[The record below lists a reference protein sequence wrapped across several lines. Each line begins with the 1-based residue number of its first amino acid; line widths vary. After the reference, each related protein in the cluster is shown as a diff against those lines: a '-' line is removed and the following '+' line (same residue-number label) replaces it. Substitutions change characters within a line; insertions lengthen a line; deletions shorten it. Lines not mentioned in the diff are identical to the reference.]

1 MNITVF
7 GVGYVGLTTGACL
20 ANLGHSVLC
29 VDVDKARIASLQ
41 EGKVPFYEPGLPELI
56 NQNTKKGK
64 LRFST
69 SAEEGVK
76 FGEVIFNCVGTPSM
90 PDGSANL
97 EYVYAVAKTVGE
109 YINGY
114 KIVVNKSTVPPGTA
128 RKTAAIISTHNK
140 KGFTFDVVSNPE
152 FLREGNAIRAF
163 NYPDKIVLGINSENP
178 EKALAAMRKV
188 YSGRMR
194 TYLPIVETDWETAEL
209 IKYANN
215 TFLATKI
222 SFINEIANICDLTGA
237 DVKIISMALGLD
249 YRISP
254 RFLNPGV
261 GYGGSCFPKD
271 VKALI
276 QTAAEKGYQAKL
288 FEEVDA
294 LNERQK
300 NIIVKKVEERFNQDL
315 KGKTFSILGLSFKP
329 KTNDMREA
337 PAITIIQELLA
348 KGANLKVFDPCA
360 MEDAKKLFNSK
371 VTYCSSVEETAL
383 DSNALVLVT
392 EWDEFRSINFAELS
406 KIMKEKILFD
416 GRNIYEPELVRDEGF
431 EYVGMGRK

>member
-1 MNITVF
+1 MNITIF

-20 ANLGHSVLC
+20 ASLGHNILC
-29 VDVDKARIASLQ
+29 IDIDEQKIALLQ
-41 EGKVPFYEPGLPELI
+41 QGKIPFFEPGLQELMD
-56 NQNTKKGK
+56 QNVRKSK
-64 LRFST
+64 LLFST

-76 FGEVIFNCVGTPSM
+76 FGEVIFNCVGTPSKD
-90 PDGSANL
+90 DGSANL
-97 EYVYAVAKTVGE
+97 EYVFSVAKMVGKH
-109 YINGY
+109 INDY
-114 KIVVNKSTVPPGTA
+114 KVIVNKSTVPPGTA
-128 RKTAAIISTHNK
+128 RKTAEIISENNK
-140 KGFTFDVVSNPE
+140 NKIPFDVVSNPE

-163 NYPDKIVLGINSENP
+163 NYPDKIVVGTNS
-178 EKALAAMRKV
+178 EKALPIMRRV

-215 TFLATKI
+215 SFLATKI
-222 SFINEIANICDLTGA
+222 SFINEIANICDRTGA
-237 DVKIISMALGLD
+237 DVKIVSMALGLD

-276 QTAAEKGYQAKL
+276 KTAYEKGYQAKL
-288 FEEVDA
+288 LEEVDA

-300 NIIVKKVEERFNQDL
+300 NIIVKKIQERFDQDL

-337 PAITIIQELLA
+337 PSITIIQELLS
-348 KGANLKVFDPCA
+348 KGAVLKVFDPCA
-360 MEDAKKLFNSK
+360 MEDAKKLFNNK
-371 VTYCSSVEETAL
+371 VTYCSSVEDTAL
-383 DSNALVLVT
+383 GSSALVLVT
-392 EWDEFRSINFAELS
+392 EWDEFRSINFSDLG
-406 KIMKEKILFD
+406 KIMRERVIFD
-416 GRNIYEPELVRDEGF
+416 GRNIYEPELVRDEDF
-431 EYVGMGRK
+431 EYIGIGRK

>member
-1 MNITVF
+1 MKITIF
-7 GVGYVGLTTGACL
+7 GVGYVGLTSGACL
-20 ANLGHSVLC
+20 ANLGHTVLC
-29 VDVDKARIASLQ
+29 VDVDENKINSLKA
-41 EGKVPFYEPGLPELI
+41 GKVPFHEPGLQELMD
-56 NQNTKKGK
+56 QNVKKGK
-64 LRFST
+64 LSFGT

-90 PDGSANL
+90 ADGSANL

-109 YINGY
+109 HINGY
-114 KIVVNKSTVPPGTA
+114 KIIVNKSTVPPGTA
-128 RKTAAIISTHNK
+128 RKTAEIISTHNQ
-140 KGFTFDVVSNPE
+140 KGFPFDVVSNPE

-163 NYPDKIVLGINSENP
+163 NYPDKIVVGTSS
-178 EKALAAMRKV
+178 EKALTIMRKV

-215 TFLATKI
+215 SFLATKI
-222 SFINEIANICDLTGA
+222 SFINEIANICDRTGE
-237 DVKIISMALGLD
+237 DIKIISMALGLD

-276 QTAAEKGYQAKL
+276 KTAHQKGYHAKL
-288 FEEVDA
+288 LEEVDA

-300 NIIVKKVEERFNQDL
+300 KMIVTKIKERFDHDL
-315 KGKTFSILGLSFKP
+315 RGKSFSVLGLSFKP

-337 PAITIIQELLA
+337 P
-348 KGANLKVFDPCA
+348 
-360 MEDAKKLFNSK
+360 
-371 VTYCSSVEETAL
+371 
-383 DSNALVLVT
+383 
-392 EWDEFRSINFAELS
+392 SI
-406 KIMKEKILFD
+406 
-416 GRNIYEPELVRDEGF
+416 
-431 EYVGMGRK
+431 

>member
-1 MNITVF
+1 MKITVF

-20 ANLGHSVLC
+20 ANLGHTVLC
-29 VDVDKARIASLQ
+29 VDVDHNKIARLQ
-41 EGKVPFYEPGLPELI
+41 EGKVPFYEPGLQDLVS
-56 NQNTKKGK
+56 QNVRKGK
-64 LRFST
+64 LSFGT
-69 SAEEGVK
+69 SSEEGVK

-90 PDGSANL
+90 DDGSANL
-97 EYVYAVAKTVGE
+97 EYVFSVAKTIGE
-109 YINGY
+109 HINNY
-114 KIVVNKSTVPPGTA
+114 KIIVNKSTVPPGTA
-128 RKTAAIISTHNK
+128 RRTAEIISEYNK
-140 KGFTFDVVSNPE
+140 EEIPFDVVSNPE

-163 NYPDKIVLGINSENP
+163 NYPDKIVVGTNSEKP
-178 EKALAAMRKV
+178 LQIMRKV

-194 TYLPIVETDWETAEL
+194 TYLPIVETDWETAET

-222 SFINEIANICDLTGA
+222 SFINEMANICDKVGA
-237 DVKIISMALGLD
+237 DIKIVSMALGLD

-276 QTAAEKGYQAKL
+276 TTAKQHGYLASL

-300 NIIVKKVEERFNQDL
+300 RMIVQKIKERFDIL
-315 KGKTFSILGLSFKP
+315 HGKVFTILGLSFKP

-337 PAITIIQELLA
+337 PSIMIINELLSS
-348 KGANLKVFDPCA
+348 GAILKVYDPCA
-360 MEDAKKLFNSK
+360 MEDAKKIFNDKIS
-371 VTYCSSVEETAL
+371 YCVSVEEAAK
-383 DSNALVLVT
+383 DSNALIVVT

-406 KIMKEKILFD
+406 KVMKDKIIFD
-416 GRNIYEPELVRDEGF
+416 GRNIYEPELIRDEGF

>member
-1 MNITVF
+1 MNITIF

-20 ANLGHSVLC
+20 ANLGHAVLC

-41 EGKVPFYEPGLPELI
+41 EGKVPFYEPGLQDLI
-56 NQNTKKGK
+56 NHNTKKGK

-76 FGEVIFNCVGTPSM
+76 FGEAIFNCVGTPSND
-90 PDGSANL
+90 DGSANL
-97 EYVYAVAKTVGE
+97 EYVFSVARTIGE
-109 YINGY
+109 HMDDY
-114 KIVVNKSTVPPGTA
+114 KVIINKSTVPPGTA
-128 RKTAAIISTHNK
+128 RKMAEIISNNNK
-140 KGFTFDVVSNPE
+140 KRIAFDVVSNPE

-163 NYPDKIVLGINSENP
+163 NYPDKIVVGTDS
-178 EKALAAMRKV
+178 EKALTIMRKI

-215 TFLATKI
+215 SFLATKI
-222 SFINEIANICDLTGA
+222 SFINEIANICDRTGA

-276 QTAAEKGYQAKL
+276 KNAHEKGYQAKL
-288 FEEVDA
+288 LEEVDA

-300 NIIVKKVEERFNQDL
+300 NIIVKKIQERFNQDL

-337 PAITIIQELLA
+337 PSITIIKELLSH
-348 KGANLKVFDPCA
+348 GAMLKVFDPCA
-360 MEDAKKLFNSK
+360 MEDTKKLFNDK
-371 VTYCSSVEETAL
+371 ITYCSSAEDTAVG
-383 DSNALVLVT
+383 SSALVLVT
-392 EWDEFRSINFAELS
+392 EWDEFRSIDFSELG
-406 KIMKEKILFD
+406 KLMKEKVIFD

-431 EYVGMGRK
+431 EYIGMGRR

>member
-20 ANLGHSVLC
+20 ANLGHSILC
-29 VDVDKARIASLQ
+29 IDVDAKRIELLNS
-41 EGKVPFYEPGLPELI
+41 GKIPFYEPGLSELVH
-56 NQNTKKGK
+56 QNIKKGK
-64 LRFST
+64 LRFTTDASE
-69 SAEEGVK
+69 AVH
-76 FGEVIFNCVGTPSM
+76 FGEVIFNCVNTPSDS
-90 PDGSANL
+90 DGSANL
-97 EYVYAVAKTVGE
+97 QYVFSVAKTIAEHIDGH
-109 YINGY
+109 
-114 KIVVNKSTVPPGTA
+114 KIIVNKSTVPPGTA
-128 RKTAAIISTHNK
+128 RQMAKIIAEHNK
-140 KGFTFDVVSNPE
+140 TGVSVDIVSNPE

-163 NYPDKIVLGINSENP
+163 NYPDKIVIGTDS
-178 EKALAAMRKV
+178 EKAILVMRKV

-194 TYLPIVETDWETAEL
+194 TYLPIVETDWETAET

-222 SFINEIANICDLTGA
+222 SFINELANICDKVGA
-237 DVKIISMALGLD
+237 DIKIVSMALGLD

-276 QTAAEKGYQAKL
+276 ATAKQHGYQASL

-300 NIIVKKVEERFNQDL
+300 KMIVHKIKERFGHHLNE
-315 KGKTFSILGLSFKP
+315 KTFTILGLSFKP

-337 PAITIIQELLA
+337 PSIKIIQELLA
-348 KGANLKVFDPCA
+348 AGARVKVYDPCA
-360 MEDAKKLFNSK
+360 MEDAKNIFQDS
-371 VTYCSSVEETAL
+371 VIYCSSIEEAATE
-383 DSNALVLVT
+383 SHALVIVT
-392 EWDEFRSINFAELS
+392 EWDEFRSINFVELS
-406 KIMKEKILFD
+406 ALMNEKIIFD
-416 GRNIYEPELVRDEGF
+416 GRNIYEPELLKDEGF

>member
-29 VDVDKARIASLQ
+29 VDVDAKRIELLNS
-41 EGKVPFYEPGLPELI
+41 GKIPFYEPGLPELVH
-56 NQNTKKGK
+56 QNSKKGK
-64 LRFST
+64 LRFT
-69 SAEEGVK
+69 TNAAEAVH
-76 FGEVIFNCVGTPSM
+76 FGEVIFNCVNTPSDG
-90 PDGSANL
+90 DGSANL
-97 EYVYAVAKTVGE
+97 QYVFSVAKTIAE
-109 YINGY
+109 HMNSY
-114 KIVVNKSTVPPGTA
+114 KIIVNKSTVPPGTA
-128 RKTAAIISTHNK
+128 RQMAAIISEHNASK
-140 KGFTFDVVSNPE
+140 VSFDIVSNPE

-163 NYPDKIVLGINSENP
+163 NYPDKIVIGTGS
-178 EKALAAMRKV
+178 EKAITVMRRV

-194 TYLPIVETDWETAEL
+194 TYLPIVETDWETAET

-222 SFINEIANICDLTGA
+222 SFINEMANICDKVGA
-237 DVKIISMALGLD
+237 DIKIVSMALGLD

-276 QTAAEKGYQAKL
+276 ATAKGHGYQAAL

-300 NIIVKKVEERFNQDL
+300 KMITHKIRERFGQNL
-315 KGKTFSILGLSFKP
+315 GGKIFSILGLSFKP

-337 PAITIIQELLA
+337 PSIKIIQELLA
-348 KGANLKVFDPCA
+348 AGAQVNVYDPCA
-360 MEDAKKLFNSK
+360 MEDAKHIFQDTVN
-371 VTYCSSVEETAL
+371 YCSSIEETAAE
-383 DSNALVLVT
+383 SNALVVVT
-392 EWDEFRSINFAELS
+392 EWDEFRSINFLELS
-406 KIMKEKILFD
+406 KLMKEKIIFD

>member
-1 MNITVF
+1 MKITIF

-20 ANLGHSVLC
+20 ANLGHTILC
-29 VDVDKARIASLQ
+29 IDIDEQKIALLQ
-41 EGKVPFYEPGLPELI
+41 QGKVPFFEPGLQELMA
-56 NQNTKKGK
+56 QNVRKGK

-76 FGEVIFNCVGTPSM
+76 FGEVIFNCVGTPSKD
-90 PDGSANL
+90 DGSANL
-97 EYVYAVAKTVGE
+97 GYVFSVAKMVGKH
-109 YINGY
+109 INGY
-114 KIVVNKSTVPPGTA
+114 KVMVNKSTVPPGTA
-128 RKTAAIISTHNK
+128 KKTAEIISENNK
-140 KGFTFDVVSNPE
+140 NNFPFDVVSNPE

-163 NYPDKIVLGINSENP
+163 NYPDKIVIGTNSE
-178 EKALAAMRKV
+178 KAIPIMRKV

-215 TFLATKI
+215 SLLATKI
-222 SFINEIANICDLTGA
+222 SFINEIANICDRTGA
-237 DVKIISMALGLD
+237 DVKIVSMALGLD

-276 QTAAEKGYQAKL
+276 KTAYEKGYQAKL
-288 FEEVDA
+288 LEEVDA

-300 NIIVKKVEERFNQDL
+300 SIIVEKIQERFSQDL

-337 PAITIIQELLA
+337 PSITIIQELLSR
-348 KGANLKVFDPCA
+348 GAVLKVFDPCA
-360 MEDAKKLFNSK
+360 MEDAKKLFNDK
-371 VTYCSSVEETAL
+371 ITYCSSVEDTAFG
-383 DSNALVLVT
+383 SSALVLVT
-392 EWDEFRSINFAELS
+392 EWDEFRSINFSELG
-406 KIMKEKILFD
+406 KIMKEKVIFD
-416 GRNIYEPELVRDEGF
+416 GRNIYEPELVRDEDF
-431 EYVGMGRK
+431 EYIGMGRK